1 MTSNPR
7 LIICRC
13 VWCQAAYDLS
23 YYNDVGQNKA
33 GCSSI
38 GATVAPIPSSILA
51 AESQYNKT
59 YTGVI
64 SGATATATGHS
75 GSAGAITSTSGLP
88 AQTTSTTSTVA
99 QAGGGINSI
108 VTLGGGGGGGQA
120 TTTGSGES
128 QSTTTVTTTKA
139 ASGSIYAEG
148 QCLALVLSMISFGLS
163 VVILI

>member
-1 MTSNPR
+1 MISNSR

-23 YYNDVGQNKA
+23 YYNDVPQNKE

-38 GATVAPIPSSILA
+38 GATIAPIPSSILA

-64 SGATATATGHS
+64 SGATATTTGHS

-88 AQTTSTTSTVA
+88 AQTTSTTSTEA
-99 QAGGGINSI
+99 QGGGGINSV
-108 VTLGGGGGGGQA
+108 VTLGGGGGGQA

-128 QSTTTVTTTKA
+128 QSITTVTTTKA
-139 ASGSIYAEG
+139 ASGSGYAEG
-148 QCLALVLSMISFGLS
+148 QRVAWVLSVIIFGLS
-163 VVILI
+163 VVNLI